1 MTWKIWELFGS
12 ARKPSR
18 RVRRS
23 HQTAL
28 AALAPESLEPRA
40 LLTGNASGE
49 VGGVA
54 FIDVN
59 GNGIRDRIDA
69 NRNGTLEESEQ
80 ALELIAPG
88 VTVELK
94 QGETVVATT
103 KTLANGTYKF
113 VNVLPGNYSINLPA
127 AANTSITGLP
137 TIAGFTVVGGDELTQ
152 DLPLGGLRASAISLR
167 LFQNTTVAADLPFAT
182 AGTEPGKAN
191 ERENNLPELA
201 NGPFDVEL
209 AKNGTGG
216 VIDLAGVFTD
226 PDFANSE
233 VVFKTSRGDIRVEL
247 FDADAP
253 QTVANF
259 FNYADD
265 DPRTTTDAGRYDG
278 SIFHRLSRNFVL
290 QGGDQNFVLNAG
302 VGSFEQIDADPAIQ
316 NEFGASNI
324 RGTLAMA
331 RVGGQINSATNNFF
345 FNIGNNTG
353 LDNVDEGFTVF
364 GRIKD
369 DASLAVLDAINSDAT
384 IIPQLGAQDGYPV
397 FDYDG
402 NNFPADATL
411 ENFVTLNDVQIVSR
425 PEFLTYELIS
435 NSNES
440 LFTASIVNNR
450 LFLTK
455 VAGETGEALIT
466 VKVTDRFGASITE
479 TLTISVPNHEPTASV
494 SISPLAPVPADTMT
508 ANVTGIGDA
517 DGDPVTLT
525 YVWTKI
531 AAADS
536 SVETITRDP
545 KLIGVGT
552 TTDSDTL
559 DLSEFP
565 TPPQPG
571 DIIRVTVTPND
582 GEDDGTP
589 SQSTTV
595 VNRPPVVE
603 LVELSSA
610 APNNVDTLTATA
622 MTSDADGQTVTLS
635 YVWKVNG
642 VVVAGETTQN
652 LDLSTIVGLTTG
664 DEITV
669 EVTPNDGKVDGL
681 TVSASVTIANSAPV
695 ISSVTLNP
703 NPPTSTDTLT
713 ATITVSDDDMDD
725 LTLTYVWKVNGGV
738 VQTTSGTTSTTD
750 ELALSSLVTLSDGDV
765 ITVEVTAHDGKIAS
779 QTVTASTMIDNP

>member
-1 MTWKIWELFGS
+1 M
-12 ARKPSR
+12 
-18 RVRRS
+18 
-23 HQTAL
+23 
-28 AALAPESLEPRA
+28 AASQVTESLEPRA
-40 LLTGNASGE
+40 LLTGNAQGE
-49 VGGVA
+49 VVGVA

-59 GNGIRDRIDA
+59 GNNVRDRIDA
-69 NRNGTLEESEQ
+69 NRNGTLEDSEQ
-80 ALELIAPG
+80 TLELSIPG
-88 VTVELK
+88 ITVRLK
-94 QGETVVATT
+94 RGDTTVATT
-103 KTLANGTYKF
+103 TTMANGTYSF
-113 VNVLPGNYSINLPA
+113 QNVTPSADLENLNVTPNEYTVEADPG
-127 AANTSITGLP
+127 
-137 TIAGFTVVGGDELTQ
+137 TIARGTTIRIGPFLVAGGGVVTRDLAFSGF
-152 DLPLGGLRASAISLR
+152 RAEAISLR
-167 LFQNTTVAADLPFAT
+167 LFQNTADATALPFAT

-201 NGPFDVEL
+201 NGPFDAEF

-226 PDFANSE
+226 PDFSNSE
-233 VVFKTSRGDIRVEL
+233 VIFKTSQGDIRVEL

-265 DPRTTTDAGRYDG
+265 DPRTSVDAGRYDG

-290 QGGDQNFVLNAG
+290 QGGDQNFVMSIG
-302 VGSFEQIDADPAIQ
+302 GGSFEQIAADPAVE

-331 RVGGQINSATNNFF
+331 RIGGQVNSATNNFF

-353 LDNVDEGFTVF
+353 LDNVDGGFTVF

-369 DASLAVLDAINSDAT
+369 DASLAVLDAINAGAT
-384 IIPQLGAQDGYPV
+384 IIPQLGQQDGYPV

-402 NNFPADATL
+402 NAFPTDASP
-411 ENFVTLNDVQIVSR
+411 ENFVTLNDVEIVSR

-435 NSNES
+435 NSNED
-440 LFTASIVNNR
+440 LFTATIVNNR

-455 VAGETGEALIT
+455 EPGASGEALIT

-494 SISPLAPVPADTMT
+494 SLSPSAPVPNDTMT
-508 ANVTGIGDA
+508 ANVTGIGDE
-517 DGDPVTLT
+517 DGDSVTLT
-525 YVWTKI
+525 YVWTKF
-531 AAADS
+531 AVADS
-536 SVETITRDP
+536 SVETITRAP
-545 KLIGVGT
+545 KLITSG

-571 DIIRVTVTPND
+571 DVIRVTVTPND
-582 GEDDGTP
+582 GEEDGNT
-589 SQSTTV
+589 SQSSTV

-603 LVELSSA
+603 SVELSSET
-610 APNNVDTLTATA
+610 PNNIDTLTATA

-635 YVWKVNG
+635 YVWKVKKTNNVEF
-642 VVVAGETTQN
+642 VVVGATSSE
-652 LDLSTIVGLTTG
+652 LDLSTINGLTTG

-681 TVSASVTIANSAPV
+681 TFSASVIIANSAPV
-695 ISSVTLNP
+695 INSVTFAP
-703 NPPTSTDTLT
+703 DPPTSTDNLV
-713 ATITVSDDDMDD
+713 ATVNVSDDDMDS
-725 LTLTYVWKVNGGV
+725 LTLTYVWKVNGSV
-738 VQTTSGTTSTTD
+738 VQTTPDTTSLTD
-750 ELALSSLVTLSDGDV
+750 ELALSGLVTLSNGDT
-765 ITVEVTAHDGKIAS
+765 ITVEVTAHDGTIAS
-779 QTVTASTMIDNP
+779 KTETASTMIMNP